1 MMLSAVGIRAPEPPP
16 PLNVQPDLTRLIV
29 SDKWSDEDLEF
40 FTDLI
45 TNEKISVQQT
55 ETLLARLTEE
65 QIIKLGKL
73 MGARAGIPSDEVDR
87 LLARRSEP
95 KPPCFIPMYP
105 GPIYAWGCYPAEYGY
120 HYVLALSH
128 RITKSKEC
136 GSQDDDWILW
146 FSLNYNQNP
155 DSLRWY
161 TTSAQ
166 VRAAFYIA
174 YRDNLNSF
182 AYYIVGF
189 NGAEIVVGQT
199 AADMAGGISNVERH
213 LYLPSIP

>member
-1 MMLSAVGIRAPEPPP
+1 MNLRKLLHVSLSIVSIMMLSAVVIRAQEPPP
-16 PLNVQPDLTRLIV
+16 PLNVQPDLTRLTV
-29 SDKWSDEDLEF
+29 SDKWSDEDLEL

-45 TNEKISVQQT
+45 TNEIISVQQT

-120 HYVLALSH
+120 HYVLTLSH
-128 RITKSKEC
+128 RITNTLSRLIFGFGPIGVMPC
-136 GSQDDDWILW
+136 QLDIWA
-146 FSLNYNQNP
+146 YNGP
-155 DSLRWY
+155 IYPYLGDSL
-161 TTSAQ
+161 
-166 VRAAFYIA
+166 
-174 YRDNLNSF
+174 
-182 AYYIVGF
+182 
-189 NGAEIVVGQT
+189 
-199 AADMAGGISNVERH
+199 
-213 LYLPSIP
+213 LPQI